1 MTYQEL
7 LAITKYFIIFNELF
21 NNNIVILHELHDI
34 CYIKHNDNFILI
46 SETTKELNKI
56 PNLKNYLDNCIYF
69 EENLKN
75 KPLQLLNISNLPQYL
90 SGPGKLNIN
99 FIQTL
104 QFHFI
109 LDKVNQIENN
119 YNLNT

>member
-7 LAITKYFIIFNELF
+7 LAITKYFIICNELF
-21 NNNIVILHELHDI
+21 NNNIVILHELNDI
-34 CYIKHNDNFILI
+34 YYIKQNNNFILI
-46 SETTKELNKI
+46 SESTIEINKI

-75 KPLQLLNISNLPQYL
+75 KPLQLFNMNNLPQYL
-90 SGPGKLNIN
+90 SGQCKLNIN
-99 FIQTL
+99 FIQAL
-104 QFHFI
+104 QFNFI
-109 LDKVNQIENN
+109 LDKLNQIENN